1 MKKNIKKAILSGLL
15 AFSMILG
22 SAGAQPTEA
31 QASSVNAEQEATSN
45 KVTVKADGIT
55 ATLQTK
61 ESIYYASLGETID
74 LGLKT
79 KNVDQ
84 ITYKIYPSG
93 SATVSKSGK
102 ITLAKEGKTEVVIK
116 GFVKG
121 TKKQIATHAIVYVPF
136 ISLNKYPDTLDKDL
150 LGNALV
156 KTDSISFYQ
165 PGMTYCGYAFVHAAK
180 KGDKITAK
188 ITDPEIADVKI
199 YPASEKTY
207 GANTGIEGST
217 DYMTNIV
224 VTAKK
229 PGMAKLVIKAPRC
242 KTITYNIYVAG
253 VDATLHTID
262 AYADNTTLSVKMYGV
277 ADDIRGVKPADDN
290 TVKIDWI
297 SSIYLEET
305 PLEIINIKVSKTAAT
320 GNTTTL
326 SFFDIYGNTDTVTI
340 NWKER

>member
-22 SAGAQPTEA
+22 TAGAQPTEA
-31 QASSVNAEQEATSN
+31 QASSVNAAQEATSN

-55 ATLQTK
+55 ATMQTK
-61 ESIYYASLGETID
+61 ASIYYASLGDTID

-84 ITYKIYPSG
+84 ITYKIYPAG

-102 ITLAKEGKTEVVIK
+102 ITLEKEGKTDVVIK

-136 ISLNKYPDTLDKDL
+136 ISLSKYPDKLDKDL
-150 LGNALV
+150 LGNTLV
-156 KTDSISFYQ
+156 KPDSISFYQ

-217 DYMTNIV
+217 EYMTNIV

-242 KTITYNIYVAG
+242 KTITYDIYVAG

-340 NWKER
+340 NWEN